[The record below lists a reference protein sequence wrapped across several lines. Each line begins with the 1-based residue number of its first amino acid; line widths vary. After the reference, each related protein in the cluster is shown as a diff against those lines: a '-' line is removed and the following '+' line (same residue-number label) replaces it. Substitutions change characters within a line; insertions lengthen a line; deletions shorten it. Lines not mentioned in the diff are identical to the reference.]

1 MYKVYMYMYM
11 IGINHVLNHLSPP
24 DFAPIHLGAIYI
36 NIYFNPSRTDIYRY
50 IYIYIDKDI
59 YVLHADTNSPCDWLG
74 VRVLGRYI

>member
-1 MYKVYMYMYM
+1 MSQKSPTVVVEVTSFVGKPVCIKYIYM

-50 IYIYIDKDI
+50 IYI
-59 YVLHADTNSPCDWLG
+59 
-74 VRVLGRYI
+74 